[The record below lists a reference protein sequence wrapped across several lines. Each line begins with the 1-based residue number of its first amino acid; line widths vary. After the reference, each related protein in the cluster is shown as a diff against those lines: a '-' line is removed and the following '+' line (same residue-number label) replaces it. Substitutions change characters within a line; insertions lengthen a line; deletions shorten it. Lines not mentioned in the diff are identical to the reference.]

1 MYQCEDVI
9 TDLHYNLYTVNI
21 KEVLAEVLE
30 RETGL
35 CIVVQIVRELTYLG
49 GMQITDDECGPIVTA
64 DGTSL

>member
-1 MYQCEDVI
+1 MI
-9 TDLHYNLYTVNI
+9 TYFHFNLYTVNI

-49 GMQITDDECGPIVTA
+49 GMQITGDGCGPVVTA
-64 DGTSL
+64 D